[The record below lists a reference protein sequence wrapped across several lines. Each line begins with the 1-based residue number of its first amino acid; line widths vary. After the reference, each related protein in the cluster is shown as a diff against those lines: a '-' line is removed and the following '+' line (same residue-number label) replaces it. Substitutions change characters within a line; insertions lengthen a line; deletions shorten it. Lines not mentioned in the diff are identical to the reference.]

1 MGILTGCLL
10 VVFGLV
16 PGLFQSLVEGMLSA
30 IHRLLDQI
38 TSGLPTP
45 MEYAPIQKPT
55 WLVGLGAL
63 LIVLSVLGYL
73 SN

>member
-38 TSGLPTP
+38 TSGWPTP
-45 MEYAPIQKPT
+45 VEYEPIQKPT